1 MENQNENGMV
11 VSNQDLQNNE
21 TENQANQ
28 HANNLEFGE
37 VIRKMLATAGT
48 LELTEAQNK
57 ILYAP
62 INDSDVYIKPD
73 GLIYLSWI
81 KYSNRLTG
89 AFTGTGWAMIPQGM
103 PKIQNNLIVWGFHLV
118 IKGIYCGFAIGEQQ
132 YFDNGRMTFGEACEG
147 AKSNALMR
155 LCKALGIGL
164 ELWDKQFIERWLA
177 TYANKKWDDEKRKY
191 LWSLKPNA
199 FGTTTATQSNTQAQA
214 PAPAPIQNPAPT
226 IQPTINVTSNTIP
239 QVKKQATPIKPAVA
253 EDDKI
258 SENKDFLNQKP
269 EKTETPKTTKRTKK
283 TETNINDVPIEPISE
298 EEVDGKEAKFD
309 YVSFLSEA
317 KTTDQLKERYEQ
329 IKTDYEKGIINE
341 IEKDELRKMANIL
354 WFKIGD
360 SNKKK

>member
-1 MENQNENGMV
+1 MENQNENGMI
-11 VSNQDLQNNE
+11 VSNQELQNNE

-28 HANNLEFGE
+28 QANNLEFGE

-48 LELTEAQNK
+48 LELTETQNK

-81 KYSNRLTG
+81 KYSSRLTG

-103 PKIQNNLIVWGFHLV
+103 PKIQNSLIVWGFHLV

-199 FGTTTATQSNTQAQA
+199 FGTIAPTQTTPQANA
-214 PAPAPIQNPAPT
+214 PAPAKNPIQTPVQNTTQVSTSTTLTPA
-226 IQPTINVTSNTIP
+226 
-239 QVKKQATPIKPAVA
+239 KKQATPIKPAIA
-253 EDDKI
+253 EEDRI
-258 SENKDFLNQKP
+258 SENKDFLNQKS

-283 TETNINDVPIEPISE
+283 TETNTNDVPIEPISE
-298 EEVDGKEAKFD
+298 EEINGKDAKFD

-341 IEKDELRKMANIL
+341 LEKDELRKLANIL

-360 SNKKK
+360 SNKKQ